1 MGSLGARNMIC
12 GVDEAGKGPV
22 IGPLVVAAVVV
33 DNAKEIRDLGVRD
46 SKMLTVA
53 KRKELANLIKTKFT
67 FAVEI
72 IEAER
77 VDEYRMQNKLNDLNR
92 EAFEKLIS
100 KLNPNVAYVDAAD
113 VNEHRFGVQIK
124 EKLTNEKNTDVISMH
139 KADAKIEIVAA
150 ASIIAKDTRENEIE
164 KLKEKIGDFGS
175 GYPSDERTIKFL
187 KSFYADNGKWPT
199 GTRKS
204 WKTVERIRPVKTL
217 DDFGGK

>member
-1 MGSLGARNMIC
+1 MIC

-22 IGPLVVAAVVV
+22 IGPLVVAAVVI
-33 DNAKEIRDLGVRD
+33 DNAKDIQDLGVKD
-46 SKMLTVA
+46 SKLLTPA
-53 KRKELANLIKTKFT
+53 KRKELAKIIKNKFS

-77 VDEYRMQNKLNDLNR
+77 VDEYRRQNKLNDLNR

-113 VNEHRFGVQIK
+113 VNEHRFGKQIK
-124 EKLTNEKNTDVISMH
+124 EKLTNENDTDVISMH
-139 KADAKIEIVAA
+139 KADTKIDVVAA
-150 ASIIAKDTRENEIE
+150 ASIIAKEAREEEIRR
-164 KLKEKIGDFGS
+164 LKKEIGDFGS

-187 KSFYADNGKWPT
+187 KSFYADNGKWPI

-204 WKTVERIRPVKTL
+204 WKTIERIRPVKTL
-217 DDFGGK
+217 DDFGEK

>member
-1 MGSLGARNMIC
+1 MIC

-22 IGPLVVAAVVV
+22 LGPLVVAAVAV
-33 DNAKEIRDLGVRD
+33 DNAKDIQDLGIKD
-46 SKMLTVA
+46 SKQLTPE
-53 KRKELANLIKTKFT
+53 KRKELANLIKNKFS
-67 FAVEI
+67 FAIEI

-77 VDEYRMQNKLNDLNR
+77 VDEYRRQNKLNDLNR

-100 KLNPNVAYVDAAD
+100 KLDPNVAYVDAAD
-113 VNEHRFGVQIK
+113 VNEHRFGKQIK
-124 EKLTNEKNTDVISMH
+124 EKLTNEKDTDVISMH
-139 KADAKIEIVAA
+139 KADAKIDVVAA
-150 ASIIAKDTRENEIE
+150 ASIIAKETRENEIR

-187 KSFYADNGKWPT
+187 KSFYSNNGKWPT

-217 DDFGGK
+217 DDFGEK

>member
-1 MGSLGARNMIC
+1 MIC

-22 IGPLVVAAVVV
+22 LGPLVVAAVAV
-33 DNAKEIRDLGVRD
+33 DNAKDIQDLGIKD
-46 SKMLTVA
+46 SKQLTPE
-53 KRKELANLIKTKFT
+53 KRKELANLIKNKFS
-67 FAVEI
+67 FAIEI

-77 VDEYRMQNKLNDLNR
+77 VDEYRRQNKLNDLNR

-100 KLNPNVAYVDAAD
+100 KLDPNVAYVDAAD
-113 VNEHRFGVQIK
+113 VNEHRFGKQIK
-124 EKLTNEKNTDVISMH
+124 EKLTNERDTDVISMH
-139 KADAKIEIVAA
+139 KADAKIEVVAA
-150 ASIIAKDTRENEIE
+150 ASIIAKETRENEIR

-187 KSFYADNGKWPT
+187 KSFYSDNGKWPT

-217 DDFGGK
+217 DDFGEK

>member
-1 MGSLGARNMIC
+1 MIC

-22 IGPLVVAAVVV
+22 LGPLVVAAVAV
-33 DNAKEIRDLGVRD
+33 DNAKDMQDLGIKD
-46 SKMLTVA
+46 SKQLTPE
-53 KRKELANLIKTKFT
+53 KRKELASLIKKRFS
-67 FAVEI
+67 FAIEI

-77 VDEYRMQNKLNDLNR
+77 VDEYRRQNKLNDLNR

-113 VNEHRFGVQIK
+113 VNEHRFGKQIK
-124 EKLTNEKNTDVISMH
+124 EKLTNEKDTDVISMH
-139 KADAKIEIVAA
+139 KADAKIDVVAA
-150 ASIIAKDTRENEIE
+150 ASIIAKETRENEIR

-187 KSFYADNGKWPT
+187 KSFYSDNGKWPT

-217 DDFGGK
+217 DDFGEK

>member
-1 MGSLGARNMIC
+1 MIC

-22 IGPLVVAAVVV
+22 LGPLVVAAVAI
-33 DNAKEIRDLGVRD
+33 DNAKDIQDLGVKD
-46 SKMLTVA
+46 SKLLTPA
-53 KRKELANLIKTKFT
+53 KRKELAKIIKNKFS
-67 FAVEI
+67 FAIEI

-77 VDEYRMQNKLNDLNR
+77 VDEYRKQNKLNDLNR

-113 VNEHRFGVQIK
+113 VNEHRFGKQIK
-124 EKLTNEKNTDVISMH
+124 EKLTNENDTDVISMH
-139 KADAKIEIVAA
+139 KADAKIDVVAA
-150 ASIIAKDTRENEIE
+150 ASIIAKETRENEIR
-164 KLKEKIGDFGS
+164 KLKEEIGDFGS

-204 WKTVERIRPVKTL
+204 WKTVKRIRPVKTL
-217 DDFGGK
+217 DDFGEK